1 MTKLHHQS
9 YLVKTTAGAVYRH
22 TRKHLHERQVSK
34 PDLELPS
41 VDLDVS
47 TKAQLHVHAPLNP
60 VSNHAPAA
68 APQPRSAA
76 TQCTIPSAPL
86 HHTHVKHSPEAVQAS
101 TEAKVPVPPSVPA
114 AKVPASI
121 TSHTSMA
128 PCQSSCTHHAPECL
142 IEQM

>member
-1 MTKLHHQS
+1 MRNLHHQS
-9 YLVKTTAGAVYRH
+9 YLVKTTAGAVYQC

-34 PDLELPS
+34 PDLEPPS
-41 VDLDVS
+41 ADLE
-47 TKAQLHVHAPLNP
+47 TKGQPHVHAPLNP

-86 HHTHVKHSPEAVQAS
+86 HHTYAKCSPGAVQAS
-101 TEAKVPVPPSVPA
+101 TEARILAPPSTPA
-114 AKVPASI
+114 TKVLASI

-128 PCQSSCTHHAPECL
+128 PHQSSHTCHAPEHL